1 MLDERVRWK
10 GWGEV
15 RFVLGRRIGREEGG
29 ILKMGVEVEVSAR
42 E

>member
-29 ILKMGVEVEVSAR
+29 IWKGRQSGSECT
-42 E
+42 